1 MFINRTNHTKSA
13 VTVDLSDAITGRV
26 RVVLTP
32 TLTPAPTPTL
42 TRTMVDLPDIIG
54 STENTINTGDT
65 GIVGTVLQM
74 RSR

>member
-1 MFINRTNHTKSA
+1 MFINRINHTKSA

-32 TLTPAPTPTL
+32 TLTSAPTL
-42 TRTMVDLPDIIG
+42 IRTMVDLPDIIG
-54 STENTINTGDT
+54 STENTRNTGDT
-65 GIVGTVLQM
+65 GIGGTVLQM

>member
-1 MFINRTNHTKSA
+1 MFINLTNHTKSA

-32 TLTPAPTPTL
+32 TLTPAPTLTL
-42 TRTMVDLPDIIG
+42 TMVDLPDIIG
-54 STENTINTGDT
+54 STENTRNTGDT
-65 GIVGTVLQM
+65 GIGGTVLQM

>member
-32 TLTPAPTPTL
+32 TLTPALTPTL

-54 STENTINTGDT
+54 STENTRNTGDT
-65 GIVGTVLQM
+65 GIGGTVLQM